1 VSLEGNYTHLQT
13 EILSLSGSSGL
24 APAYF
29 RVGQELVR
37 RPAHAGAFVS
47 SFAYGRLTANIT
59 GYARGE
65 VLDVEP
71 NLGAFA
77 GLFRNPGFLNLG
89 VNLNYRV
96 GAGVTLY
103 GNLRNALNQ
112 SYEEAFGLPSPK
124 LNFVAGLKWSL
135 SRAR

>member
-1 VSLEGNYTHLQT
+1 MNVTYGDGVEQTIHYINRTDSSLTTL
-13 EILSLSGSSGL
+13 
-24 APAYF
+24 
-29 RVGQELVR
+29 
-37 RPAHAGAFVS
+37 
-47 SFAYGRLTANIT
+47 
-59 GYARGE
+59 